1 MSLSVAIIGSGPA
14 AFYTAGALAKSALES
29 GDDCRID
36 IIERLPCP
44 YGLIRFGVAPDHEK
58 TKNVWRAFAK
68 TAARDNV
75 NFYGNVEIGKEIT
88 LGELRQIY
96 DAVVLAVGAG
106 SDRAVGIP
114 GEDKKG
120 VFGSATFV
128 NWYNGHPDCRD
139 LDPGLDIEAAV
150 VLGNGNVAID
160 VARVLV
166 KTEAE
171 MAATDLPDYA
181 ARPIQAAPLTDVYMV
196 GRRGP
201 NEAKYTNVELREM
214 GHLENCVPQ
223 VEPEQL
229 PDSVTGEMS
238 DRDRRM
244 RERNLATVR
253 EFTARKADEKP
264 KRVHFMYYAQP
275 VEILGDERVTGV
287 RFERTQV
294 IDGRA
299 QGLAEY
305 FEIACGLVV
314 AAIGYTSRPVAETP
328 FDERGGIV
336 RNDDGRVDEGL
347 YAVGWIKRGPSG
359 VIGSNKPDGALAAE
373 QILADHAGSGG
384 GSGGTKSGRAAFEAL
399 LAERGVRAVS
409 FSEWQKIEA
418 AEIANARDGAPRKKF
433 VSVGEMLAVL
443 G

>member
-14 AFYTAGALAKSALES
+14 AFYTADALVKSDS
-29 GDDCRID
+29 DCRVD

-58 TKNVWRAFAK
+58 TKNVMRAFAK
-68 TAARDNV
+68 TAAHEDV
-75 NFYGNVEIGKEIT
+75 NFYGNVEIGKDIG
-88 LGELRQIY
+88 LPELRDMY

-128 NWYNGHPDCRD
+128 NWYNGHPDFRD
-139 LDPGLDIEAAV
+139 LNPDLDVKGVV

-166 KTEAE
+166 KTPGE

-181 ARPIQAAPLTDVYMV
+181 ADPIQASPLSDVYMV

-223 VEPEQL
+223 IEAAQL
-229 PDSVTGEMS
+229 PDSVDGEMS
-238 DRDRRM
+238 DRDRRL
-244 RERNLATVR
+244 REKNLATVR
-253 EFTARKADEKP
+253 EFVGRTADEKP
-264 KRVHFMYYAQP
+264 KRVHFVYYAQP
-275 VEILGDERVTGV
+275 VEILGGDNVEAV
-287 RFERTQV
+287 RFERTEV
-294 IDGRA
+294 RDGRA
-299 QGLAEY
+299 VGLGEY
-305 FEIACGLVV
+305 FEISCGLVV
-314 AAIGYTSRPVAETP
+314 AAIGYTSKPVADTP

-336 RNDDGRVDEGL
+336 TNDDGRVADGL

-359 VIGSNKPDGALAAE
+359 VIGSNKPDGKLAAE
-373 QILADHAGSGG
+373 QILADLGPGG
-384 GSGGTKSGRAAFEAL
+384 GKSGRSGLEAML
-399 LAERGVRAVS
+399 SERSVRAVD
-409 FSEWQKIEA
+409 FTGWQQIEA
-418 AEIANARDGAPRKKF
+418 AEIANAREGAPRKKF
-433 VSVGEMLAVL
+433 VTVAEMLAVL

>member
-14 AFYTAGALAKSALES
+14 AFYTADALVKS
-29 GDDCRID
+29 DNDCRID

-58 TKNVWRAFAK
+58 TKNVMRAFAK
-68 TAARDNV
+68 TAAHEDV
-75 NFYGNVEIGKEIT
+75 NYYGNVEVGRDIGLNEIR
-88 LGELRQIY
+88 EMY

-128 NWYNGHPDCRD
+128 NWYNGHPDRRD
-139 LDPGLDIEAAV
+139 LNPDLNVGAAV

-166 KTEAE
+166 KTPAE

-181 ARPIQAAPLTDVYMV
+181 AQPIQNAPLTDVYMV

-223 VEPEQL
+223 IDAAQL
-229 PDSVTGEMS
+229 PESVEGEMS
-238 DRDRRM
+238 DRDRRLAKK
-244 RERNLATVR
+244 NLATVS
-253 EFTARKADEKP
+253 EFVDRNADEKP
-264 KRVHFMYYAQP
+264 KRVHFVYFAQP
-275 VEILGDERVTGV
+275 VEILGDDRVTGV
-287 RFERTQV
+287 RFERTEV
-294 IDGRA
+294 RDGRA
-299 QGLAEY
+299 VGLGEF
-305 FEIACGLVV
+305 FEIPCGLVI
-314 AAIGYTSRPVAETP
+314 AAIGYISRPVADTP

-336 RNDDGRVDEGL
+336 ENDDGRVDTGL

-359 VIGSNKPDGALAAE
+359 VIGTNKPDGKLAAE
-373 QILADHAGSGG
+373 QIFTDHGAGG
-384 GSGGTKSGRAAFEAL
+384 GKSGRAALEAL
-399 LAERGVRAVS
+399 LAERGVRAVNL
-409 FSEWQKIEA
+409 SEWQTIEA
-418 AEIANARDGAPRKKF
+418 AEIANAREGAPRKKF
-433 VSVGEMLAVL
+433 VSVAEMLAAL

>member
-14 AFYTAGALAKSALES
+14 AFYTADALVKSDTE
-29 GDDCRID
+29 CRID

-58 TKNVWRAFAK
+58 TKNVMRAFAK
-68 TAARDNV
+68 TAAHESV
-75 NFYGNVEIGKEIT
+75 NYFGNVEVGKDIGLNEIR
-88 LGELRQIY
+88 ELY

-114 GEDKKG
+114 GEGKNG

-139 LDPGLDIEAAV
+139 LNPDLNVGAAV

-166 KTEAE
+166 KTPAE

-181 ARPIQAAPLTDVYMV
+181 AQPIQASPLTDVYMV

-223 VEPEQL
+223 IDAAQL
-229 PDSVTGEMS
+229 PDSVEGEMS
-238 DRDRRM
+238 DRDRRLT
-244 RERNLATVR
+244 EKNLATVR
-253 EFTARKADEKP
+253 EFVDRKADEKA
-264 KRVHFMYYAQP
+264 KRVHFLYYAQP
-275 VEILGDERVTGV
+275 VEILGDARVTGV
-287 RFERTQV
+287 RFERTEV
-294 IDGRA
+294 RDGRA
-299 QGLAEY
+299 VGLGDF
-305 FEIACGLVV
+305 FEIACGLVI
-314 AAIGYTSRPVAETP
+314 AAIGYTSRPVADTP

-336 RNDDGRVDEGL
+336 RNDDGRVADGL

-359 VIGSNKPDGALAAE
+359 VIGTNKPDGKLAA
-373 QILADHAGSGG
+373 QHILADFSATGG
-384 GSGGTKSGRAAFEAL
+384 AKSGRAALQAL

-409 FSEWQKIEA
+409 FAEWQTIEA
-418 AEIANARDGAPRKKF
+418 AEIANAREAAPRKKF
-433 VSVGEMLAVL
+433 VTVSEMLAAL
-443 G
+443 D

>member
-14 AFYTAGALAKSALES
+14 AFYTADALVKSDRE
-29 GDDCRID
+29 CRID

-58 TKNVWRAFAK
+58 TKNVMRAFAK
-68 TAARDNV
+68 TASHESV
-75 NFYGNVEIGKEIT
+75 NYYGNVEVGKDIGLNEIR
-88 LGELRQIY
+88 ELY

-114 GEDKKG
+114 GEDKEG

-139 LDPGLDIEAAV
+139 LNPDLNVGVAV

-166 KTEAE
+166 KTPAE

-181 ARPIQAAPLTDVYMV
+181 AQPIQASPLTDVYMV

-223 VEPEQL
+223 IDAAQL
-229 PDSVTGEMS
+229 PDSVEGEMS
-238 DRDRRM
+238 DRDRRLT
-244 RERNLATVR
+244 EKNLATVR
-253 EFTARKADEKP
+253 EFIDRKADEKP
-264 KRVHFMYYAQP
+264 KRVHFVYYAQP
-275 VEILGDERVTGV
+275 VEILGDTRVTGV
-287 RFERTQV
+287 RFERTEV
-294 IDGRA
+294 RDGRA
-299 QGLAEY
+299 VGLGDF

-314 AAIGYTSRPVAETP
+314 AAIGYTSHPVADTP

-336 RNDDGRVDEGL
+336 RNDDGRVADGL

-359 VIGSNKPDGALAAE
+359 VIGTNKPDGKLAAE
-373 QILADHAGSGG
+373 QILADLDATGG
-384 GSGGTKSGRAAFEAL
+384 GKSGRAALEAL
-399 LAERGVRAVS
+399 LAEREVRAVS
-409 FSEWQKIEA
+409 FAEWQTIEA
-418 AEIANARDGAPRKKF
+418 AEIANAREAAPRKKF
-433 VSVGEMLAVL
+433 VTVSEMLAAL

>member
-14 AFYTAGALAKSALES
+14 AFYTADALVKS
-29 GDDCRID
+29 DNDCRID

-58 TKNVWRAFAK
+58 TKNVMRAFAK
-68 TAARDNV
+68 TAAHEDV
-75 NFYGNVEIGKEIT
+75 NYYGNVEVGRDIGLNEIR
-88 LGELRQIY
+88 EMY

-128 NWYNGHPDCRD
+128 NWYNGHPDRRD
-139 LDPGLDIEAAV
+139 LNPDLNVGAAV

-166 KTEAE
+166 KTPAE

-181 ARPIQAAPLTDVYMV
+181 AQPIQSAPLTDVYMV

-223 VEPEQL
+223 IDAAQL
-229 PDSVTGEMS
+229 PESVEGEMS
-238 DRDRRM
+238 DRDRRLAKK
-244 RERNLATVR
+244 NLATVR
-253 EFTARKADEKP
+253 EFVDRNADEKP
-264 KRVHFMYYAQP
+264 KRVHFVYFAQP
-275 VEILGDERVTGV
+275 VEILGDDRVTGV
-287 RFERTQV
+287 RFERTEV
-294 IDGRA
+294 RDGRA
-299 QGLAEY
+299 VGLGEF
-305 FEIACGLVV
+305 FEIPCGLVI
-314 AAIGYTSRPVAETP
+314 AAIGYISRPVADTP
-328 FDERGGIV
+328 FDESGGIV
-336 RNDDGRVDEGL
+336 ENDDGRVDTGL

-359 VIGSNKPDGALAAE
+359 VIGTNKPDGKLAAE
-373 QILADHAGSGG
+373 QIFTDHGAGG
-384 GSGGTKSGRAAFEAL
+384 GKSGRAALEAL
-399 LAERGVRAVS
+399 LAERGVRAVNL
-409 FSEWQKIEA
+409 SEWQTIEA
-418 AEIANARDGAPRKKF
+418 AEIANAREGAPRKKF
-433 VSVGEMLAVL
+433 VSVAEMLAAL

>member
-14 AFYTAGALAKSALES
+14 AFYTADALVKS
-29 GDDCRID
+29 DNDCRID

-58 TKNVWRAFAK
+58 TKNVMRAFAK
-68 TAARDNV
+68 TAAHEDV
-75 NFYGNVEIGKEIT
+75 NYYGNVEVGRDIGLNEIR
-88 LGELRQIY
+88 EMY

-128 NWYNGHPDCRD
+128 NWYNGHPDRRD
-139 LDPGLDIEAAV
+139 LNPDLNVGAAV

-166 KTEAE
+166 KTPAE

-181 ARPIQAAPLTDVYMV
+181 AQPIQSAPLTDVYMV

-223 VEPEQL
+223 IDAAQL
-229 PDSVTGEMS
+229 PESVEGEMS
-238 DRDRRM
+238 DRDRRLAKK
-244 RERNLATVR
+244 NLATVR
-253 EFTARKADEKP
+253 EFVDRNADEMP
-264 KRVHFMYYAQP
+264 KRVHFVYFAQP
-275 VEILGDERVTGV
+275 VEILGDDRVTGV
-287 RFERTQV
+287 RFERTEV
-294 IDGRA
+294 RDGRA
-299 QGLAEY
+299 VGLGEF
-305 FEIACGLVV
+305 FEIPCGLVI
-314 AAIGYTSRPVAETP
+314 AAIGYISRPVADTP

-336 RNDDGRVDEGL
+336 ENDDGRVDTGL

-359 VIGSNKPDGALAAE
+359 VIGTNKPDGKLAAE
-373 QILADHAGSGG
+373 QIFTDHGAGG
-384 GSGGTKSGRAAFEAL
+384 GKSGRAALEAL
-399 LAERGVRAVS
+399 LAERGVRAVNL
-409 FSEWQKIEA
+409 SEWQTIEA
-418 AEIANARDGAPRKKF
+418 AEIANAREGAPRKKF
-433 VSVGEMLAVL
+433 VSVAEMLAAL

>member
-14 AFYTAGALAKSALES
+14 AFYTADALVKSDGE
-29 GDDCRID
+29 CRID

-58 TKNVWRAFAK
+58 TKNVMRAFAK
-68 TAARDNV
+68 TASHEDV
-75 NFYGNVEIGKEIT
+75 NFYGNVEIGKDIGLDEV
-88 LGELRQIY
+88 RAMY

-139 LDPGLDIEAAV
+139 LDPDLNVQAAV

-166 KTEAE
+166 KTPAE
-171 MAATDLPDYA
+171 MAATDLPLYA
-181 ARPIQAAPLTDVYMV
+181 AGPIQSAPLTDVYMV

-223 VEPEQL
+223 TDAAQL
-229 PDSVTGEMS
+229 PDSVAGEMS
-238 DRDRRM
+238 DRDRRL
-244 RERNLATVR
+244 REKNLATVR
-253 EFTARKADEKP
+253 EFIDRKPDEKP
-264 KRVHFMYYAQP
+264 KRVHFIYYAQP
-275 VEILGDERVTGV
+275 VEILGDAEVTAV

-294 IDGRA
+294 KDGRA
-299 QGLAEY
+299 EGLGEF
-305 FEIACGLVV
+305 FEISCGLVI
-314 AAIGYTSRPVAETP
+314 AAIGYISRPVADTP

-336 RNDDGRVDEGL
+336 RNDDGRVDDGL

-359 VIGSNKPDGALAAE
+359 VIGTNKPDGKLAAE
-373 QILADHAGSGG
+373 QIFADHGTGG
-384 GSGGTKSGRAAFEAL
+384 EKGGRAALEAL
-399 LAERGVRAVS
+399 VAERGVRAVN
-409 FSEWQKIEA
+409 FAEWQTIEA
-418 AEIANARDGAPRKKF
+418 AEIANAREGAPRKKF
-433 VSVGEMLAVL
+433 VSVGEMLAAL

>member
-14 AFYTAGALAKSALES
+14 AFYTADALVKSDS
-29 GDDCRID
+29 DCRVD

-58 TKNVWRAFAK
+58 TKNVMRAFAK
-68 TAARDNV
+68 TAAHEDV
-75 NFYGNVEIGKEIT
+75 NFYGNVEIGKDIG
-88 LGELRQIY
+88 LPELRDMY

-128 NWYNGHPDCRD
+128 NWYNGHPDFRD
-139 LDPGLDIEAAV
+139 LNPDLDVKGVV

-166 KTEAE
+166 KTPGE

-181 ARPIQAAPLTDVYMV
+181 ADPIQASPLSDVYMV

-223 VEPEQL
+223 IDAAQL
-229 PDSVTGEMS
+229 PDSVDGEMS
-238 DRDRRM
+238 DRDRRL
-244 RERNLATVR
+244 REKNLATVR
-253 EFTARKADEKP
+253 EFVGRTADEKP
-264 KRVHFMYYAQP
+264 KRVHFVYYAQP
-275 VEILGDERVTGV
+275 VEILGGDNVEAV
-287 RFERTQV
+287 RFERTEV
-294 IDGRA
+294 RDGRA
-299 QGLAEY
+299 VGLGEF
-305 FEIACGLVV
+305 FEIPCGLVV
-314 AAIGYTSRPVAETP
+314 AAIGYTSKPVADTP

-336 RNDDGRVDEGL
+336 TNDDGRVADGL

-359 VIGSNKPDGALAAE
+359 VIGSNKPDGKLAAE
-373 QILADHAGSGG
+373 QILADHGSGG
-384 GSGGTKSGRAAFEAL
+384 GKSGRSGLEAML
-399 LAERGVRAVS
+399 SERSVRAVD
-409 FSEWQKIEA
+409 FTGWQQIEA
-418 AEIANARDGAPRKKF
+418 AEIANAREGAPRKKF
-433 VSVGEMLAVL
+433 VTVAEMLAVL

>member
-14 AFYTAGALAKSALES
+14 AFYTADALVKS
-29 GDDCRID
+29 DNDCRID

-58 TKNVWRAFAK
+58 TKNVMRAFAK
-68 TAARDNV
+68 TAAHEDV
-75 NFYGNVEIGKEIT
+75 NYYGNVEVGRDIGLNEIR
-88 LGELRQIY
+88 EMY

-128 NWYNGHPDCRD
+128 NWYNGHPDRRD
-139 LDPGLDIEAAV
+139 LNPDLNVGAAV

-166 KTEAE
+166 KTPAE

-181 ARPIQAAPLTDVYMV
+181 AQPIQNAPLTDVYMV

-223 VEPEQL
+223 IDAAQL
-229 PDSVTGEMS
+229 PESVEGEMS
-238 DRDRRM
+238 DRDRRLAKK
-244 RERNLATVR
+244 NLATVR
-253 EFTARKADEKP
+253 EFVDRNADEKP
-264 KRVHFMYYAQP
+264 KRVHFVYYAQP
-275 VEILGDERVTGV
+275 VEILGDDRVTGV
-287 RFERTQV
+287 RFERTEV
-294 IDGRA
+294 RDGRA
-299 QGLAEY
+299 VGLGEF
-305 FEIACGLVV
+305 FEIPCGLVI
-314 AAIGYTSRPVAETP
+314 AAIGYISRPVADTP

-336 RNDDGRVDEGL
+336 ENDDGRVDTGL

-359 VIGSNKPDGALAAE
+359 VIGTNKPDGKLAAE
-373 QILADHAGSGG
+373 QIFTDHGAGG
-384 GSGGTKSGRAAFEAL
+384 GKSGRAALEAL
-399 LAERGVRAVS
+399 LAERGVRAVNL
-409 FSEWQKIEA
+409 SEWQTIEA
-418 AEIANARDGAPRKKF
+418 AEIANAREGAPRKKF
-433 VSVGEMLAVL
+433 VSVAEMLAAL

>member
-14 AFYTAGALAKSALES
+14 AFYTADALVKSDSE
-29 GDDCRID
+29 CRID

-58 TKNVWRAFAK
+58 TKNVMRAFAK
-68 TAARDNV
+68 TASHENV
-75 NFYGNVEIGKEIT
+75 NYYGNVGVGKDIGLNEIR
-88 LGELRQIY
+88 ELY

-139 LDPGLDIEAAV
+139 LNPGLNVGAAV

-166 KTEAE
+166 KTPAE

-181 ARPIQAAPLTDVYMV
+181 AQPIQTSPLKDVYMV

-223 VEPEQL
+223 IEAAQL
-229 PDSVTGEMS
+229 PDSVEGEMS
-238 DRDRRM
+238 DRDRRLT
-244 RERNLATVR
+244 EKNLATVR
-253 EFTARKADEKP
+253 EFVDRKPDEKP
-264 KRVHFMYYAQP
+264 KRVHFVFYAQP
-275 VEILGDERVTGV
+275 VEILGDAQVTGV
-287 RFERTQV
+287 RFERTEV
-294 IDGRA
+294 RDGRA
-299 QGLAEY
+299 VGLGKF
-305 FEIACGLVV
+305 FEIPCGLVIS
-314 AAIGYTSRPVAETP
+314 AIGYTSRPVADTP
-328 FDERGGIV
+328 FDEQSGIV
-336 RNDDGRVDEGL
+336 RNDDGRVADGL

-359 VIGSNKPDGALAAE
+359 VIGTNKPDGRLAAE
-373 QILADHAGSGG
+373 QILMDHGATDGG
-384 GSGGTKSGRAAFEAL
+384 KSSRAALEAL

-409 FSEWQKIEA
+409 FAEWQTIEA
-418 AEIANARDGAPRKKF
+418 AEISNAREGAPRKKF
-433 VSVGEMLAVL
+433 VTVGEMLAPL

>member
-14 AFYTAGALAKSALES
+14 AFYTADALVKSDS
-29 GDDCRID
+29 DCRVD

-58 TKNVWRAFAK
+58 TKNVMRAFAK
-68 TAARDNV
+68 TAAHEDV
-75 NFYGNVEIGKEIT
+75 NFYGNVEIGKDIG
-88 LGELRQIY
+88 LPELRDMY

-128 NWYNGHPDCRD
+128 NWYNGHPDFRD
-139 LDPGLDIEAAV
+139 LNPDLDVKGVV

-166 KTEAE
+166 KTPGE

-181 ARPIQAAPLTDVYMV
+181 ADPIQASPLSDVYMV

-223 VEPEQL
+223 IEAAQL
-229 PDSVTGEMS
+229 PDSVDGEMS
-238 DRDRRM
+238 DRDRRL
-244 RERNLATVR
+244 REKNLATVR
-253 EFTARKADEKP
+253 EFVDRTADEKP
-264 KRVHFMYYAQP
+264 KRVHFVYYAQP
-275 VEILGDERVTGV
+275 VEILGGDNVEAV
-287 RFERTQV
+287 RFERTEV
-294 IDGRA
+294 RDGRA
-299 QGLAEY
+299 VGLGEY
-305 FEIACGLVV
+305 FEISCGLVV
-314 AAIGYTSRPVAETP
+314 AAIGYTSKPVADTP

-336 RNDDGRVDEGL
+336 TNDDGRVADGL

-359 VIGSNKPDGALAAE
+359 VIGSNKPDGKLAAE
-373 QILADHAGSGG
+373 Q
-384 GSGGTKSGRAAFEAL
+384 
-399 LAERGVRAVS
+399 
-409 FSEWQKIEA
+409 
-418 AEIANARDGAPRKKF
+418 
-433 VSVGEMLAVL
+433 
-443 G
+443 

>member
-14 AFYTAGALAKSALES
+14 AFYTADALVKSDS
-29 GDDCRID
+29 DCRVD

-58 TKNVWRAFAK
+58 TKNVMRAFAK
-68 TAARDNV
+68 TAAHEDV
-75 NFYGNVEIGKEIT
+75 NFYGNVEIGKDIG
-88 LGELRQIY
+88 LPELRDMY

-128 NWYNGHPDCRD
+128 NWYNGHPDFRD
-139 LDPGLDIEAAV
+139 LNPDLDVKGVV

-166 KTEAE
+166 KTPGE

-181 ARPIQAAPLTDVYMV
+181 ADPIQASPLSDVYMV

-223 VEPEQL
+223 IEAAQL
-229 PDSVTGEMS
+229 PDSVDGEMS
-238 DRDRRM
+238 DRDRRL
-244 RERNLATVR
+244 REKNLATVR
-253 EFTARKADEKP
+253 EFVDRTADEKP
-264 KRVHFMYYAQP
+264 KRVHFVYYAQP
-275 VEILGDERVTGV
+275 VEILGGDNVEAV
-287 RFERTQV
+287 RFERTEV
-294 IDGRA
+294 RDGRA
-299 QGLAEY
+299 VGLGEY
-305 FEIACGLVV
+305 FEISCGLVV
-314 AAIGYTSRPVAETP
+314 AAIGYTSKPVADTP

-336 RNDDGRVDEGL
+336 TNDDGRVADGL

-359 VIGSNKPDGALAAE
+359 VIGSNKPDGKLAAE
-373 QILADHAGSGG
+373 QILADLGPGG
-384 GSGGTKSGRAAFEAL
+384 GKSGRSGLEAML
-399 LAERGVRAVS
+399 SERSVRAVD
-409 FSEWQKIEA
+409 FTGWQQIEA
-418 AEIANARDGAPRKKF
+418 AEIANAREGAPRKKF
-433 VSVGEMLAVL
+433 VTVAEMLAVL

>member
-14 AFYTAGALAKSALES
+14 AFYTADALVKSDS
-29 GDDCRID
+29 DCRVD

-58 TKNVWRAFAK
+58 TKNVMRAFAK
-68 TAARDNV
+68 TAAHEDV
-75 NFYGNVEIGKEIT
+75 NFYGNVEIGKDIG
-88 LGELRQIY
+88 LPELRDMY

-128 NWYNGHPDCRD
+128 NWYNGHPDFRD
-139 LDPGLDIEAAV
+139 LNPDLDVKGVV

-166 KTEAE
+166 KTPGE

-181 ARPIQAAPLTDVYMV
+181 ADPIQASPLSDVYMV

-223 VEPEQL
+223 IDAAQL
-229 PDSVTGEMS
+229 PDSVDGEMS
-238 DRDRRM
+238 DRDRRL
-244 RERNLATVR
+244 REKNLATVR
-253 EFTARKADEKP
+253 EFVGRTADEKP
-264 KRVHFMYYAQP
+264 KRVHFVYYAQP
-275 VEILGDERVTGV
+275 VEILGGDNVEAV
-287 RFERTQV
+287 RFERTEV
-294 IDGRA
+294 RDGRA
-299 QGLAEY
+299 VGLGEY
-305 FEIACGLVV
+305 FEISCGLVV
-314 AAIGYTSRPVAETP
+314 AAIGYTSKPVADTP

-336 RNDDGRVDEGL
+336 TNDDGRVADGL

-359 VIGSNKPDGALAAE
+359 VIGSNKPDGKLAAE
-373 QILADHAGSGG
+373 QILADHGSGG
-384 GSGGTKSGRAAFEAL
+384 GKSGRSGLEAML
-399 LAERGVRAVS
+399 SERSVRAVD
-409 FSEWQKIEA
+409 FTGWQQIEA
-418 AEIANARDGAPRKKF
+418 AEIANAREGAPRKKF
-433 VSVGEMLAVL
+433 VTVAEMLAVL